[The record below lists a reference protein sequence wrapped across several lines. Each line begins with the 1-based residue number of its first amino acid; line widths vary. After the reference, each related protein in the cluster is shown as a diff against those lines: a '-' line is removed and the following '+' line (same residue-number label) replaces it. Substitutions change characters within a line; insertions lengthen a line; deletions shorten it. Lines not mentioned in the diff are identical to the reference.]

1 VGEAPPDFE
10 AYAAARMI
18 YLRQTAYLLCGDWY
32 RAEDLVQDAL
42 GRLFVHWRRASRAE
56 NVDAYV
62 RRTLVNAFLAD
73 RRRPWRRDVPIDVIP
88 ERAVFAPDADG
99 RDQLLTALATLGASQ
114 RAIVVL
120 RFWDDLSVEQ
130 TARAVGCSTGNVKS
144 QSARGLARLRE
155 VLSSGTNDS
164 TDLEVS

>member
-1 VGEAPPDFE
+1 MSEVPPDFE
-10 AYAAARMI
+10 AYAAARMT
-18 YLRQTAYLLCGDWY
+18 YLRQTAYLLCGDWH

-42 GRLFVHWRRASRAE
+42 GRLYVHWRRASRAE

-62 RRTLVNAFLAD
+62 RRTLVNAYLAD
-73 RRRPWRRDVPIDVIP
+73 RRRPWRRDVPTEFVPDRAAGEQQPQRID
-88 ERAVFAPDADG
+88 ELRA
-99 RDQLLTALATLGASQ
+99 ALADLGPSQ

-130 TARAVGCSTGNVKS
+130 TAQAMGCSTGNVKS

-155 VLSSGTNDS
+155 ALNPDN
-164 TDLEVS
+164 TDLEVP